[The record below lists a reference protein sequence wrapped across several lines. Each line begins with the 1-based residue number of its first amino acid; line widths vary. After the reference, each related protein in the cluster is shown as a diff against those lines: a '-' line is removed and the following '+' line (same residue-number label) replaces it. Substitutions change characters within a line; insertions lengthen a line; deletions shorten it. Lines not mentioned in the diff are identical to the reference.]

1 MFVLCTHCDLISCT
15 TNDDQYHR
23 NESDKLTNN
32 PHSQNVFRWE
42 IWKPSSIIK
51 IWEMMTKRGGIRQN
65 RRTKSKISC
74 RSNISSKI
82 PQFYKPL
89 PSVFIAIGNL
99 YYLTTNCKL
108 NFKLHPFPIHST
120 TPSQIPNN
128 WYFMNEEE
136 LACSQSISILEV

>member
-1 MFVLCTHCDLISCT
+1 ME
-15 TNDDQYHR
+15 ND
-23 NESDKLTNN
+23 E
-32 PHSQNVFRWE
+32 
-42 IWKPSSIIK
+42 K
-51 IWEMMTKRGGIRQN
+51 IRGQIRQN
-65 RRTKSKISC
+65 RRTKSTISL

-89 PSVFIAIGNL
+89 LSVFIAIRNL

-128 WYFMNEEE
+128 WYFMKEEE
-136 LACSQSISILEV
+136 LACGQNISL